1 MRALAAALA
10 CCTFLAVPATAGP
23 SRPDGPGRTFTNAGV
38 KIWYEV
44 RGADSGTPLVV
55 VNGGP
60 GFDHTYELCSDVWD
74 RLAARRPVVM
84 YDQRGTGR
92 SGALRAGQSCT
103 LRDQVAD
110 LDALRARQG
119 REKLDLL
126 GHSWG
131 GFLVMAYA
139 AIHPERVNRLVI
151 VDSAAPKWSE
161 TEFMF
166 AQFFPDRSETQSRLE
181 TLDQLGMEGAF
192 EQSLDVYFGM
202 LFVSGERREEFLAHT
217 RGLRLHRAVNAA
229 VSADVANLDLTPLL
243 ATVESPTL
251 VLTGRYDI
259 NVAPRTAWRIH
270 RAIPGSR
277 FHVFERSGH
286 LPFFEEPEAFL
297 DVVEPF
303 LDGR

>member
-10 CCTFLAVPATAGP
+10 CCTFLAIPAAAAP
-23 SRPDGPGRTFTNAGV
+23 SRPDGPGRTFMNAGV
-38 KIWYEV
+38 KLWYDM
-44 RGADSGTPLVV
+44 RGADAGTPLVV

-74 RLAARRPVVM
+74 RLAGRRPVVM

-92 SGALRAGQSCT
+92 SGALKAGQSCT

-110 LDALRARQG
+110 LEALRIQLR
-119 REKLDLL
+119 RETLDLL

-139 AIHPERVNRLVI
+139 ATHPERVGRLII

-161 TEFMF
+161 TEFVF
-166 AQFFPDRSETQSRLE
+166 AQFYPDRIEEQSRLE
-181 TLDQLGMEGAF
+181 LQDALGVQGAF
-192 EQSLDVYFGM
+192 EKSLDVYFGM
-202 LFVSGERREEFLAHT
+202 LFLSDEKRDEFLAHT
-217 RGLRLHRAVNAA
+217 RGLRLHRAVNSAI
-229 VSADVANLDLTPLL
+229 SADVASLDLTPLL
-243 ATVESPTL
+243 ATLECPTL

-259 NVAPRTAWRIH
+259 NVAPSTAWRIH

-277 FHVFERSGH
+277 FHAFERSGH

-297 DVVEPF
+297 EVVEPF